1 MANNRSINR
10 VTLLGNVGNAPEL
23 RSTPQGV
30 PVTSIRMAT
39 HSLVKGSNGEVS
51 DLTEWHNV
59 VFWRDLANKAVNL
72 LTKSTRIYVE
82 GALKTRKYEKEGNT
96 RFITEVVADTLI
108 VLDNRRRKDDE
119 NIDEYEED

>member
-39 HSLVKGSNGEVS
+39 HSLVKGGNGEVS

-82 GALKTRKYEKEGNT
+82 GSLKTRKYEKEGNT

-108 VLDNRRRKDDE
+108 VLDNRRRKDDD

>member
-39 HSLVKGSNGEVS
+39 HSLVKSTNGEVV

-72 LTKSTRIYVE
+72 LKKGTRIYVE
-82 GALKTRKYEKEGNT
+82 GSLKTRKYEKDGHT

-119 NIDEYEED
+119 NIDEYED

>member
-39 HSLVKGSNGEVS
+39 HSLVRNSSGEIV

-72 LTKSTRIYVE
+72 LKKGSRIYVE
-82 GALKTRKYEKEGNT
+82 GSLKTRKYEKEGHT
-96 RFITEVVADTLI
+96 RFITEVVAETLI
-108 VLDNRRRKDDE
+108 VLDNRRQKEEQKIQEDE
-119 NIDEYEED
+119 D

>member
-1 MANNRSINR
+1 VN
-10 VTLLGNVGNAPEL
+10 
-23 RSTPQGV
+23 
-30 PVTSIRMAT
+30 
-39 HSLVKGSNGEVS
+39 
-51 DLTEWHNV
+51 DF

-72 LTKSTRIYVE
+72 LAKGTRIYVE

-96 RFITEVVADTLI
+96 RFITEVVAETLI

>member
-39 HSLVKGSNGEVS
+39 HSLVKSTNGEVV

-72 LTKSTRIYVE
+72 LKKGTRIYVE
-82 GALKTRKYEKEGNT
+82 GALKTRKYEKDGHT

-119 NIDEYEED
+119 NIDEYEE

>member
-39 HSLVKGSNGEVS
+39 HSLVRNSNGEVV
-51 DLTEWHNV
+51 DLTEWLNV

-72 LTKSTRIYVE
+72 LKKGSRIYVE
-82 GALKTRKYEKEGNT
+82 GSLKTRKYEKEGHT
-96 RFITEVVADTLI
+96 RFITEVVAETLI
-108 VLDNRRRKDDE
+108 VLDNRRRKEDE
-119 NIDEYEED
+119 NIEEDED

>member
-39 HSLVKGSNGEVS
+39 HSLVKSSNGEVS

-72 LTKSTRIYVE
+72 LTKGTRIYVE

>member
-39 HSLVKGSNGEVS
+39 HSLVKSKNAEVV

-72 LTKSTRIYVE
+72 LKKGTRIYVE
-82 GALKTRKYEKEGNT
+82 GSLKTRKYEKDGHT

-119 NIDEYEED
+119 NIDEMED

>member
-39 HSLVKGSNGEVS
+39 HSLAKNKDGEIV

-72 LTKSTRIYVE
+72 LKKGTRVYIE
-82 GALKTRKYEKEGNT
+82 GPLKTRKYEKDGNV
-96 RFITEVVADTLI
+96 RFITEVVAETMI
-108 VLDNRRRKDDE
+108 VLDNRRRRDE
-119 NIDEYEED
+119 EETEYSED